1 MAGLNRVQ
9 LIGNLGKDPETR
21 FTPQGSKVCNFSIA
35 VNRRWK
41 GGDGGPKEATD
52 WFNIEVW
59 GRLGEICQQYL
70 HKGSRI
76 YLEGRLKTVKY
87 DQEGEHRSFTKVV
100 ASQMIMLERRTGE
113 EALPDFDDEE
123 IESEDTDE

>member
-113 EALPDFDDEE
+113 DGLPDFDDEE
-123 IESEDTDE
+123 IELEDTDE

>member
-1 MAGLNRVQ
+1 MTGLNRVQ
-9 LIGNLGKDPETR
+9 LIGNLGKEPETR

-123 IESEDTDE
+123 IEPEDTDE

>member
-21 FTPQGSKVCNFSIA
+21 FIPQGSKVCTFSIA

-41 GGDGGPKEATD
+41 TGDGGVKEATD
-52 WFNIEVW
+52 WFNVEVW
-59 GRLGEICQQYL
+59 GRLGDICQQYL
-70 HKGSRI
+70 HKGSRV
-76 YLEGRLKTVKY
+76 YLEGRLRTTKY
-87 DQEGEHRSFTKVV
+87 EHDGETRSTTKII

-113 EALPDFDDEE
+113 ETVAGLDYEMDVEDSDE
-123 IESEDTDE
+123 

>member
-123 IESEDTDE
+123 IEPEDTDE